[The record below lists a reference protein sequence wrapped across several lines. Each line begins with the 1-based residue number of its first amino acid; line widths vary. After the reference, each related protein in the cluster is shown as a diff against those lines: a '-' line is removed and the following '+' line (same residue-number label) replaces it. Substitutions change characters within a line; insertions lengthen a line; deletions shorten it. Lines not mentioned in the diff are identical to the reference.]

1 MRRISPGVVALVAGV
16 LAVPSSLAA
25 ADSFTP
31 ITVALH
37 YTPIARLHAKFQ
49 VKATITA
56 DPGVLDIAAQPVRIG
71 VKLAT
76 ECGSTYETTTGPAV
90 LNQHLKPQPAVGR
103 AYSATITGAGRPAAY
118 GTQTLCMFIEDSIGR
133 VYANDE
139 SQQVTI
145 SKPCTTAGS
154 RYDKDSKALTK
165 AQRQLRRAKSKSKS
179 ARKRLT
185 KTVNKDKRTLARDRR
200 KGVAACGK
208 GVPL

>member
-1 MRRISPGVVALVAGV
+1 MRKIRVGAVALVAGI
-16 LAVPSSLAA
+16 LAAPSSLAA

-31 ITVALH
+31 VTVALH

-49 VKATITA
+49 VKATINA
-56 DPGVLDIAAQPVRIG
+56 DPGVLDVAVQPVRIG

-90 LNQHLKPQPAVGR
+90 LNQHLQPEPPVGR
-103 AYSATITGAGRPAAY
+103 SYAATITGAGRPTAY
-118 GTQTLCMFIEDSIGR
+118 GTETLCMFIEDAIGR

-145 SKPCTTAGS
+145 SKPCTIAGS
-154 RYDKDSKALTK
+154 RYDKHNKALTRAK
-165 AQRQLRRAKSKSKS
+165 RQLRHAKSKS

-185 KTVNKDKRTLARDRR
+185 KTVNKDKRTLGRDRR
-200 KGVAACGK
+200 KGVAACGR
-208 GVPL
+208 GVVL